1 MSEGKKTVGK
11 APNIPG
17 GLFTVIANEDLTLV
31 RANGFF
37 YGLFGYTAEDAGQE
51 GFLGLRAHAYP
62 ADHKALRR
70 SIKKGIYTHGEE
82 FEMEFRGLHRDGTM
96 RWFLARCRYWKDSH
110 EITGVLLDITDRK
123 EKEEEVRKEQIEKTR
138 AVFRKEYYRDPLTGL
153 YNRKGVMEAF
163 ASLISVKTESH
174 HGFIMIDLDNFK
186 AHNDYG
192 GHTFGDQ
199 VLEGVAFD
207 LMQVF
212 GEEAI
217 VGRLGGDEFVVIM
230 KDVSGKEEVERKA
243 VQVNRRLGRVLDNG
257 RLLSLSQGISLYPE
271 NGTNFSDLYKRGD
284 VALYEAKRRG
294 KNQFV
299 FYEPSLDQ
307 RGFGDPSA
315 RELAEALVDQAMI
328 TGDIRDTQFHE
339 LISLNVFQSLMEA
352 APGGIA
358 IYEKI
363 GDRFVTRYINDGLL
377 HIFRITRETYNLF
390 YREDALKVVS
400 RESLSGLE
408 EAIQQA
414 AIHPEKEPVD
424 FVYKLSSHVS
434 SQPIWLHGRGKYI
447 PYGEGRGFFLVMS
460 NDITDYKEKEALLV
474 GNQQCYR
481 WALEKSG
488 LRLWDYDLTTG
499 IFVNA
504 EGIQYRG
511 AEALLAANVVHP
523 DSARDLVQL
532 FEEMHQGKVTGE
544 TILRGRIATQEYDWL
559 KLSYRLVYGEEGQ
572 PLRALGITEK
582 VPVAMGTKRRFLRE
596 EWIRRYWKRQAWPMF
611 QINLS
616 INLVEKIHCP
626 KGRLCQQ
633 DVPGT
638 YEELLS
644 LLVAMIVGDRKA
656 ASFEKHHNR
665 NTLVKA
671 FSKGQE
677 SLETTI
683 HMKDELGRLRWT
695 TITQRLLIHPDT
707 GDLYCYTYIK
717 DDEARM
723 KREMALM
730 EPLDL
735 DPVTGLNTEPF
746 LRNHV
751 DSPEMTG
758 EWHLQSLLIV
768 DMLSYWS
775 QKRQL
780 GQQEMDKTLATLG
793 EDLRLILPSH
803 ILCALK
809 DRGEFLFFL
818 TPEAGEEREESTNA
832 FFDQIHH
839 LFQKTDPK
847 GIFIFAGGSAHR
859 EEGESYTD
867 LYRKAY
873 SARNI
878 AAREDNWGYADYQ
891 RFSLLD
897 NEPEGES
904 TESVQYYDT
913 AGETGSREIQP
924 EEEETLVGD
933 FLYCTS
939 CFLENEDIEKAIL
952 LVFQRLAKHY
962 YAERVFFVEV
972 AENPYRA
979 ISNYG
984 WSHGETELTRDFH
997 LSDETVAHPI
1007 FENALLRKEAIVIPE
1022 VEKIFP
1028 PDSQTYGD
1036 LKQRGIHSMVAVPFY
1051 VDGKSSGFL
1060 GMANA
1065 ISYGKDFR
1073 LLSNVAYIIEA
1084 EISRTRMI
1092 QKEDHCER
1100 YDELTDF
1107 FNRKSYLEAVDRI
1120 NPDVLSSLGVVTVG
1134 LNGIMDLNTPQGV
1147 RQLDEL
1153 VVEIGKKLKEL
1164 LYGGEG
1170 YRITEREFVILYP
1183 DLEGDTFLSIG
1194 RRIQT
1199 ELRATFPGATSSGYC
1214 WSSEDIDVERLLVH
1228 SAELKRADH
1237 LKYRENILQ
1246 QVGEHHDEALRKL
1259 LTDIQTGKYLIF
1271 FQPIMEATTEEIQ
1284 SAEAL
1289 LRGVDAQGNIILP
1302 RKFVPNYEA
1311 IGLIRYLDMFVMEE
1325 VCKTM
1330 SQWRE
1335 EKLPMIPV
1343 SVNFSRETILEPD
1356 ILPKM
1361 IEISQLYHIP
1371 RQMIQIEVTERV
1383 GDIEESTIARV
1394 ANAIKES
1401 GFSLA
1406 IDDFGSEYSNLSVV
1420 SRLELDALKIDRGLI
1435 AQMEE
1440 NPGAEIVVR
1449 TILSLCE
1456 EMGLVSVAEGVE
1468 TKMQKETLASYGC
1481 KCFQGFLFSKALRVK
1496 EFTYRYLEP
1505 KRKEE
1510 ENDIEQ

>member
-1 MSEGKKTVGK
+1 
-11 APNIPG
+11 
-17 GLFTVIANEDLTLV
+17 LV

-37 YGLFGYTAEDAGQE
+37 YSLFGYTAEGAGQE
-51 GFLGLRAHAYP
+51 GFLGLRAHTHL

-82 FEMEFRGLHRDGTM
+82 FEMEFRGMHRDGTV

-163 ASLISVKTESH
+163 ASLISVNTESH

-230 KDVSGKEEVERKA
+230 KDISGKEEVERKA

-257 RLLSLSQGISLYPE
+257 RPLSLSQGISLYPE
-271 NGTNFSDLYKRGD
+271 NGTSFSDLYKRGD

-400 RESLSGLE
+400 RESLTGLE

-424 FVYKLSSHVS
+424 FVYRLSSHVA

-460 NDITDYKEKEALLV
+460 NDITRYKEKEALLV

-511 AEALLAANVVHP
+511 AEGLVEAKVVHP

-532 FEEMHQGKVTGE
+532 FEEMHHGKVTGE
-544 TILRGRIATQEYDWL
+544 TMIRGRIATQEYEWL

-582 VPVAMGTKRRFLRE
+582 APVAMGTKRRFLRE
-596 EWIRRYWKRQAWPMF
+596 EWIRKYWKRREWPMF
-611 QINLS
+611 QVNLS
-616 INLVEKIHCP
+616 TNLVEKIHCP

-633 DVPGT
+633 EVPGT

-644 LLVAMIVGDRKA
+644 LLVAMIVGDQKA

-665 NTLVKA
+665 GTLVKA
-671 FSKGQE
+671 FSIGQE
-677 SLETTI
+677 SLEKTI
-683 HMKDELGRLRWT
+683 HMKDESGKLRWT

-717 DDEARM
+717 DDESRM

-730 EPLDL
+730 EPMDL
-735 DPVTGLNTEPF
+735 DPVTGLYMEAF
-746 LRNHV
+746 LRNRV

-758 EWHLQSLLIV
+758 EWNVQSLLIV

-780 GQQEMDKTLATLG
+780 GQQEMDKALAVWG
-793 EDLRLILPSH
+793 EDIRLILPSH
-803 ILCALK
+803 ILCSIK
-809 DRGEFLFFL
+809 ERGEFLFFL
-818 TPEAGEEREESTNA
+818 SQEAGEEQEEVTKA
-832 FFDQIHH
+832 FFDQIHQ

-847 GIFIFAGGSAHR
+847 GIFIFAGGAAHR
-859 EEGESYTD
+859 EDGESYTD

-873 SARNI
+873 SARNV
-878 AAREDNWGYADYQ
+878 AAREDNWGYANYQ
-891 RFSLLD
+891 LLPLLD
-897 NEPEGES
+897 NGLEAEG
-904 TESVQYYDT
+904 TEGFRYYDP
-913 AGETGSREIQP
+913 AGERGSREIQP

-984 WSHGETELTRDFH
+984 WSHGESGLSRDFH
-997 LSDETVAHPI
+997 LEDETVTHPI
-1007 FENALLRKEAIVIPE
+1007 FENALLRKEAIVIPD
-1022 VEKIFP
+1022 VEKVFP
-1028 PDSQTYGD
+1028 VDSIVYRD
-1036 LKQRGIHSMVAVPFY
+1036 LKKRGIQSMMAVPCHIDRKF
-1051 VDGKSSGFL
+1051 VGFL
-1060 GMANA
+1060 GVVNA
-1065 ISYGKDFR
+1065 LSYEKDFR
-1073 LLSNVAYIIEA
+1073 LLANVGYIIGA
-1084 EISRTRMI
+1084 EISRSRMV
-1092 QKEDHCER
+1092 QREDHCER
-1100 YDELTDF
+1100 YDELTGF
-1107 FNRKSYLEAVDRI
+1107 FNRKAYLEIVDQL
-1120 NPDVLSSLGVVTVG
+1120 NPDVLSSLGVVTVD
-1134 LNGIMDLNTPQGV
+1134 LNGEVDLNTPQGV
-1147 RQLDEL
+1147 RQWNDL
-1153 VVEIGKKLKEL
+1153 VGEVGEKLKEL
-1164 LYGGEG
+1164 IYDGVGF
-1170 YRITEREFVILYP
+1170 RVTDREFVILYM
-1183 DLEGDTFLSIG
+1183 DLESDSFVSIG

-1199 ELRATFPGATSSGYC
+1199 ELRAAFPGSTSSGYC
-1214 WSSEDIDVERLLVH
+1214 WSSEDIDVDRLLIH

-1237 LKYRENILQ
+1237 LKYRENTLQ
-1246 QVGEHHDEALRKL
+1246 QVGKHHDETLRKL
-1259 LTDIQTGKYLIF
+1259 LTDIKTGQYMIF
-1271 FQPIMEATTEEIQ
+1271 FQPIMEATTEEMR

-1289 LRGVDAQGNIILP
+1289 LRGVDAQGNLILP

-1311 IGLIRYLDMFVMEE
+1311 LGLIRYLDMFVLEE
-1325 VCKTM
+1325 TCKTM

-1335 EKLPMIPV
+1335 EKLPMVPV
-1343 SVNFSRETILEPD
+1343 SVNLSRETILVPD

-1361 IEISQLYHIP
+1361 IEISNRYRIP
-1371 RQMIQIEVTERV
+1371 RKMIQIEVTERV

-1435 AQMEE
+1435 AQMEG
-1440 NPGAEIVVR
+1440 NQGAEIVVR

-1468 TKMQKETLASYGC
+1468 TLHQKEMLVSLGC
-1481 KCFQGFLFSKALRVK
+1481 DYFQGFLFSKALPVK